1 MLPHLPQ
8 SNIIIIDKLQRT
20 AMNATLCHQR
30 DQCFG
35 APLKTARKIESTH
48 TTTKKKAKTK
58 WSSQQ
63 AATLSLP
70 FQTLRR
76 FFPLFVRYFLSAA
89 HSFFYCCGFFFC
101 PKANGNKVSAS
112 AVGCDKT

>member
-1 MLPHLPQ
+1 MLPQLPQ

-48 TTTKKKAKTK
+48 TTTKKKRKLNGAVNKLQHFVCLFKLCVAFFTYLFGTF
-58 WSSQQ
+58 SPLRIVVSIVVVFF
-63 AATLSLP
+63 LP
-70 FQTLRR
+70 K
-76 FFPLFVRYFLSAA
+76 
-89 HSFFYCCGFFFC
+89 G
-101 PKANGNKVSAS
+101 NGNKVSAS